1 MAESVGLL
9 ASLLSPGAARES
21 ARQQQLKNILATAN
35 SSNPLLAEA
44 GKTAGMF
51 SQALGRTLG
60 RDMRSEQE
68 KSAERVS
75 NAVKTA
81 SGETLYDKLITA
93 AKNPELSVS
102 EKYVLIA
109 QAQKIKPE
117 PAPAV
122 KRENFLNPE
131 TNEMFPGV
139 LLPSGAVRNLQTG
152 ELVSGA
158 LEAGQASVEKP
169 AKPDEPEP
177 VKYQAFDDETLTAA
191 IDTSEQLKSSIE
203 QLAQTPTTWGGIKEF
218 FGADVGESLKLD
230 DATYD
235 NMVTLLSTKA
245 KEIQKQIANDPEN
258 PRAISANEALRRALL
273 AFQNGDFTGI
283 APSGTAPNRDRF
295 SNVTGD

>member
-21 ARQQQLKNILATAN
+21 ARQQQFKNILSTAN

-122 KRENFLNPE
+122 KRENFLDPE

-177 VKYQAFDDETLTAA
+177 VEIQPFTTESLSARIETSPS
-191 IDTSEQLKSSIE
+191 IKESIE
-203 QLAQTPTTWGGIKEF
+203 GLAQQPTIWSPIAEMLGFDEQTSMDE
-218 FGADVGESLKLD
+218 
-230 DATYD
+230 ATYD
-235 NMVTLLSTKA
+235 NMKVIIERKA
-245 KEIQKQIANDPEN
+245 REIQRQIANDPKN
-258 PRAISANEALRRALL
+258 PRSISEEEALRRAIN
-273 AFQNGDFTGI
+273 AISGGDVTGI
-283 APSGTAPNRDRF
+283 APSGSASQRDRF
-295 SNVTGD
+295 SNVTGG